1 VYRLVNG
8 EAYPERMLRKAL
20 LPALLIAAALAGCT
34 SANGSG
40 PATAASTTASAAP
53 SPTPTVHTMSTAEA
67 GKYYLAAVCPANKA
81 QAANNAAFAAQDLG
95 AIQSTAAVARDA
107 YRAQAA
113 AFTKTDV
120 LWPNVVSAAD
130 LKLLTDADFVIISTY
145 EAMST
150 AATLDSANAISN
162 GFVDNGAGAA
172 AQRIRLAL
180 ALPADTS
187 VGC

>member
-1 VYRLVNG
+1 
-8 EAYPERMLRKAL
+8 MLRKTLLLAL
-20 LPALLIAAALAGCT
+20 LLAAALTGCT
-34 SANGSG
+34 GTNG
-40 PATAASTTASAAP
+40 PAPAPLEATAASPSP
-53 SPTPTVHTMSTAEA
+53 SPTPTVHAMTAEEA
-67 GKYYLAAVCPANKA
+67 GDYYLAAVCPANKA

-113 AFTKTDV
+113 AFTKADV
-120 LWPNVVSAAD
+120 LWPSVVSSAD
-130 LKLLTDADFVIISTY
+130 MKLLTDSDFAVISIY

-150 AATLDSANAISN
+150 AATLDAANAISN
-162 GFVDNGAGAA
+162 GYVDNGAGAA

-180 ALPADTS
+180 DLPADTS

>member
-1 VYRLVNG
+1 
-8 EAYPERMLRKAL
+8 MLRKAL
-20 LPALLIAAALAGCT
+20 IPALLLAVALAGCT
-34 SANGSG
+34 SGNA
-40 PATAASTTASAAP
+40 PAPTPTTFSASPKP

-67 GKYYLAAVCPANKA
+67 GKYYLEAVCPANKA

-95 AIQSTAAVARDA
+95 AIQSTATVARDA

-113 AFTKTDV
+113 AFTKTDIS
-120 LWPNVVSAAD
+120 WPSAVSAAD
-130 LKLLTDADFVIISTY
+130 MKLLTDSDFNIISTY
-145 EAMST
+145 EAMSS
-150 AATLDSANAISN
+150 AATLDAANAISN
-162 GFVDNGAGAA
+162 GYVDNGAGAA